1 MPFPV
6 APYESCSFFL
16 DLSGDRECA
25 FVAENEF
32 AAAEVNERQY
42 EQGAMLII
50 PKNHRETILDM
61 REHEVD
67 AVYRLARHMTSAAER
82 AYGAVG
88 ANIYQ
93 NNGLAASQHE
103 PHVHVHVVPKY
114 ENSEREK
121 LFLQRDYAVIP
132 IEEQRKIAQEL
143 RSACEWR
150 YPG

>member
-1 MPFPV
+1 MPFPI
-6 APYESCSFFL
+6 APYETCSFCL

-25 FVAENEF
+25 FVSENEF

-50 PKNHRETILDM
+50 PKNHRETILNMED
-61 REHEVD
+61 REVD
-67 AVYRLARHMTSAAER
+67 AVYRLARQMALAAER
-82 AYGAVG
+82 AFGAVG

-114 ENSEREK
+114 EHSEREK
-121 LFLQRDYAVIP
+121 LFLQRDYEVISM
-132 IEEQRKIAQEL
+132 EEQRRIASAL
-143 RSACEWR
+143 RGALSLEMI
-150 YPG
+150 